1 MRFVIAIVLFLLAF
15 VSIGYGIAQRTIL
28 AGPASFTAGVT
39 TDSTAPITVIDG
51 ATLHAFEGSQGLTVS
66 GSSTVFIADGRADDV
81 RAWVGTTSYNRISYS
96 SKTQK
101 LASKLVTGKE
111 ATASSP
117 VGSDLWVDEFSGK
130 TQLVRTVNVP
140 NTASVII
147 MSDGKK
153 AAPSHVSITWP
164 LDNSAPWSG
173 PLIIGGIAALLL
185 GLIAFLWALVHARRR
200 SGPRRKQPRN
210 PKPPQLKRSRAGNQ
224 PAIEAPTRRG
234 RRRNF
239 VATGVILAGTLVLS
253 GCSLLGST
261 GTGGSATPTPTS
273 TVPGAAGLQ
282 QVAVTEPQLKHI
294 VANIIQTVGAA
305 DAKGDAKLAA
315 TRLDGPALQLR
326 TANYAIHAADSG
338 IPIVPSIPNWDV
350 EIALPQQSDTWPRA
364 VFTVIGNRADT
375 KSAPI
380 GMMLVQKSPRDNYK
394 VEYLM
399 TLELG
404 VPDVAPATLG
414 AARLLNDN
422 KLGIVAP
429 SDLAAAYGDI
439 LIKGDDS
446 KKNDMFSATGDKL
459 RIAVGHDY
467 KQKTASQLPTTA
479 SIAFSNGPG
488 KGETIAFGTNDSGQ
502 IVAVDLDDVETVTP
516 TEVGAAINPFPAAQ
530 ALSGKTQSVTGIIA
544 TYGLQL
550 LFYVPPVS
558 GTGKKIELLGFAQG
572 LVSAT
577 EVP

>member
-1 MRFVIAIVLFLLAF
+1 VIAIVLFLLAF

-28 AGPASFTAGVT
+28 AGPASFTAAAT
-39 TDSTAPITVIDG
+39 IDSTAPITIIDG
-51 ATLHAFEGSQGLTVS
+51 TSLRAFDGSQSLTVS

-81 RAWVGTTSYNRISYS
+81 RAWVGGTSYNRVSYS
-96 SKTQK
+96 AKSQK
-101 LASKLVTGKE
+101 LVSKLVSGKE
-111 ATASSP
+111 STAPSP

-130 TQLVRTVNVP
+130 TQLVRTINVP

-173 PLIIGGIAALLL
+173 PLIIGGIAALLA
-185 GLIAFLWALVHARRR
+185 GLVAFLWALVHARRR

-210 PKPPQLKRSRAGNQ
+210 PKPPQLKRGRSGSQ
-224 PAIEAPTRRG
+224 QAIEAPTRRG

-239 VATGVILAGTLVLS
+239 VATSVILSGTLLLS

-261 GTGGSATPTPTS
+261 AGGSATPTPTS

-294 VANIIQTVGAA
+294 VANVIQTVGAA
-305 DAKGDAKLAA
+305 DAKGDTKLAA
-315 TRLDGPALQLR
+315 TRLAGPALQLR
-326 TANYAIHAADSG
+326 TASYAIHAADSAV
-338 IPIVPSIPNWDV
+338 PIVPSIPSWDV
-350 EIALPQQSDTWPRA
+350 EVALPQQSNSWPRA
-364 VFTVIGNRADT
+364 VFAVIGKPSDKKA
-375 KSAPI
+375 API
-380 GMMLVQKSPRDNYK
+380 GMMLVQQSPRENYK

-399 TLELG
+399 TLELD

-414 AARLLNDN
+414 AARLINDN
-422 KLGIVAP
+422 KLGILAP
-429 SDLAAAYGDI
+429 SDLASAYGEI

-446 KKNDMFSATGDKL
+446 KKNELFSATGDKL
-459 RIAVGHDY
+459 RTAVGHDY
-467 KQKTASQLPTTA
+467 KAKTASQLPTTA
-479 SIAFSNGPG
+479 KIAFTNGPG
-488 KGETIAFGTNDSGQ
+488 KYDPIAFGTNDSGQ

-530 ALSGKTQSVTGIIA
+530 ALSGKTQSIKGIIA

-558 GTGKKIELLGFAQG
+558 ASGKKIELLGFAQG
-572 LVSAT
+572 LVTAT